1 MLGVSELSS
10 VDDQEFVGY
19 CGDPINSLGM
29 TDLSDPN
36 HIIRRRCRGLL
47 TRAFGV
53 FMLAAVAS
61 AGAQE
66 RPAKRI
72 ASIVSVAM
80 DEYSKAI
87 GADGRVISDQEYDE
101 TISFLLIAME
111 AAQPLSGERAA
122 ETRAIIDSLLVAVRA
137 KTPPQQL
144 AGLRDRFAQSLGED
158 AALDLPTRLV
168 DIAAG
173 ANLYK
178 THCASCHGVSGMGD
192 GPAARGLNPAPPAL
206 GSAVSMRDVSP
217 ALMFRIVTV
226 GIGGTPM
233 PAFGTLLSA
242 DQRWDVLGYLVS
254 LQHPRGLVAEGEGIF
269 AMHCSGCH
277 GASGLGDGPLARALS
292 KLPPEI
298 GAFAWQV
305 ERNDAQL
312 ATAIRE
318 GIAGTAMPAARAL
331 RDSEVAGAVGYLRQ
345 LAMRDVPTRNG
356 AAASQDPE
364 TVLRLVRRTLD
375 EALAAA
381 RGGRAS
387 DASDRAFDA
396 YLAFEPIETPARAK
410 NPGLVASLERQF
422 AEFRAAISANDLRA
436 AEGARNAIDTA
447 LPDVAGLLQP
457 AGGWWGAFLQ
467 SLLIILREGFEAIL
481 VIGAIVAFL
490 IKTGHR
496 ERLRSIWLGTGLALA
511 ASAVTAVIFTTALR
525 ALPASR
531 EIIEG
536 VTMLIAVAV
545 LFSVSYW
552 LISKVEAAKWQQF
565 IREKV
570 TAALAHGGGTAL
582 AFVAFLAVY
591 REGAETALF
600 YQALFTE
607 GGGNAIPVA
616 LGIVVGGIGLAL
628 IFVLFHRYGVR
639 IPLRPFFA
647 VTSALLYYLA
657 FVFMGKGIR
666 ELQEGN
672 VVSITVIPGLP
683 HVDAMGI
690 YPTVETLGAQLVLVA
705 LLAFALLKTFWPKR
719 SVALPTVAP
728 DPAVR
733 GDLASALQRLEA
745 MEARVK
751 QLERELTAEPRP

>member
-1 MLGVSELSS
+1 VRRKLGLPGRALGV
-10 VDDQEFVGY
+10 F
-19 CGDPINSLGM
+19 
-29 TDLSDPN
+29 
-36 HIIRRRCRGLL
+36 
-47 TRAFGV
+47 A
-53 FMLAAVAS
+53 LAAS
-61 AGAQE
+61 ALVSSAAAQE

-87 GADGRVISDQEYDE
+87 GADGRLLSDQEYDE
-101 TISFLLIAME
+101 TISFLLAAMQ

-122 ETRAIIDSLLVAVRA
+122 ETRAIIDSMLVAVRA

-144 AGLRDRFAQSLGED
+144 AGLKERFAQSLGAD
-158 AALDLPTRLV
+158 AALDMPTRLV
-168 DIAAG
+168 DITAG

-178 THCASCHGVSGMGD
+178 THCASCHGASGMGD
-192 GPAARGLNPAPPAL
+192 GPAARGLTPAPPAL
-206 GSAVSMRDVSP
+206 GSAETMREVSP
-217 ALMFRIVTV
+217 ALMFRILTV

-233 PAFGTLLSA
+233 PAFGTVLSP

-254 LQHPRGLVAEGEGIF
+254 LQHPRAAVAEGEGIF

-277 GASGLGDGPLARALS
+277 GAAGLGDGPLARALS

-312 ATAIRE
+312 ATAIRD
-318 GIAGTAMPAARAL
+318 GIAGTAMPAARML
-331 RDSEVAGAVGYLRQ
+331 RDSDVVGAVGYLRQ
-345 LAMRDVPTRNG
+345 LAMRDVPARSG
-356 AAASQDPE
+356 VAAQQDPDA
-364 TVLRLVRRTLD
+364 VLRLVGRTLD

-422 AEFRAAISANDLRA
+422 GEFRAAISANDLRA
-436 AEGARNAIDTA
+436 AERARNAIDTG
-447 LPDVAGLLQP
+447 LPDVASLLHE
-457 AGGWWGAFLQ
+457 AAGWWGAFLQ

-511 ASAVTAVIFTTALR
+511 ASAVTAVIFTTVLR

-570 TAALAHGGGTAL
+570 TTALAHGGGTAL

-607 GGGNAIPVA
+607 GAGNAIPVA
-616 LGIVVGGIGLAL
+616 LGIVVGGLGLAL

-672 VVSITVIPGLP
+672 VVSITPIPWLP

-690 YPTVETLGAQLVLVA
+690 YPTVETLGAQLVLVV

-751 QLERELTAEPRP
+751 HLERELEAEPRA

>member
-1 MLGVSELSS
+1 MRKEAIPTLVSTRCLAPLARALVVLALGVPL
-10 VDDQEFVGY
+10 FAG
-19 CGDPINSLGM
+19 P
-29 TDLSDPN
+29 
-36 HIIRRRCRGLL
+36 
-47 TRAFGV
+47 
-53 FMLAAVAS
+53 AS
-61 AGAQE
+61 AQD
-66 RPAKRI
+66 RPAQRI
-72 ASIVSVAM
+72 ASIVGVAM
-80 DEYSKAI
+80 EEYSKAI
-87 GADGRVISDQEYDE
+87 GADGRVISEQEYDE
-101 TISFLLIAME
+101 TIAFLLAALQ
-111 AAQPLSGERAA
+111 AAQPLSGERAS

-137 KTPPQQL
+137 RTPLPQL
-144 AGLRDRFAQSLGED
+144 AGLRERFALSLGAD
-158 AALDLPTRLV
+158 AALDLPSRVV

-173 ANLYK
+173 ERLYRA
-178 THCASCHGVSGMGD
+178 HCASCHGVRGMGD
-192 GPAARGLNPAPPAL
+192 GPAARGLDPAPPAL
-206 GSAVSMRDVSP
+206 GSAEAMRDVSP

-233 PAFGTLLSA
+233 PAFGSQLSA
-242 DQRWDVLGYLVS
+242 DQRWDILGYLVS
-254 LQHPRGLVAEGEGIF
+254 LQHPPAGVAEGEGIF
-269 AMHCSGCH
+269 ALHCSGCH

-305 ERNDAQL
+305 ERSDAQL
-312 ATAIRE
+312 SAAIRD
-318 GIAGTAMPAARAL
+318 GIAGTAMPASRML
-331 RDSEVAGAVGYLRQ
+331 RENDITHAVSYLRQ
-345 LAMRDVPTRNG
+345 LAMRDAPTQTTG
-356 AAASQDPE
+356 LVAKQDPE
-364 TVLRLVRRTLD
+364 GVLRVVRRTLD
-375 EALAAA
+375 EALAAT

-387 DASDRAFDA
+387 DAADRAFDA

-422 AEFRAAISANDLRA
+422 AEFRAAIAANDLRS
-436 AEGARNAIDTA
+436 AERARNAIDTR
-447 LPDVAGLLQP
+447 LPDVASLLRQ
-457 AGGWWGAFLQ
+457 ASGWWGAFLQ

-511 ASAVTAVIFTTALR
+511 ASGVTAVIFATALR

-536 VTMLIAVAV
+536 ATMLIAVAV

-570 TAALAHGGGTAL
+570 TTALAHGGGAAL

-607 GGGNAIPVA
+607 GAGNSLPVA
-616 LGIVVGGIGLAL
+616 LGIVVGGLGLAF

-672 VVSITVIPGLP
+672 VVSITPIPGLP
-683 HVDAMGI
+683 HVDAMGL

-745 MEARVK
+745 MEARIK
-751 QLERELTAEPRP
+751 QLERELTAEPKA

>member
-1 MLGVSELSS
+1 M
-10 VDDQEFVGY
+10 
-19 CGDPINSLGM
+19 
-29 TDLSDPN
+29 
-36 HIIRRRCRGLL
+36 RRFL
-47 TRAFGV
+47 TRVTNAFGA
-53 FMLAAVAS
+53 LALTVSVLVAT

-72 ASIVSVAM
+72 ASIVGVAM
-80 DEYSKAI
+80 EEYTKAI
-87 GADGRVISDQEYDE
+87 ASDGRVISDQEYQE
-101 TISFLLIAME
+101 TIDFLL
-111 AAQPLSGERAA
+111 AARDAARPLSGERAA
-122 ETRAIIDSLLVAVRA
+122 ETRAIIDSILVAVRA
-137 KTPPQQL
+137 KRPPQEL
-144 AGLRDRFAQSLGED
+144 AALRDRFAQSLGAD
-158 AALDLPTRLV
+158 AALDLPSRAV
-168 DIAAG
+168 DVAAG
-173 ANLYK
+173 ERLYRAN
-178 THCASCHGVSGMGD
+178 CASCHGATGMGD
-192 GPAARGLNPAPPAL
+192 GPAARGLDPAPPAL
-206 GSAVSMRDVSP
+206 GSAETMRDVSP

-233 PAFGTLLSA
+233 PAFGSVLSA
-242 DQRWDVLGYLVS
+242 DQRWDMLGYLVS
-254 LQHPRGLVAEGEGIF
+254 MQHPPSAVAEGEGIF
-269 AMHCSGCH
+269 AIHCSGCH

-312 ATAIRE
+312 TAAIRE
-318 GIAGTAMPAARAL
+318 GIAGTAMPAARML
-331 RDSEVAGAVGYLRQ
+331 RENEIAGAVGYLRQ
-345 LAMRDVPTRNG
+345 LALRDVPARTNG
-356 AAASQDPE
+356 VAARQDPE
-364 TVLRLVRRTLD
+364 GVLRVVRRTLD

-387 DASDRAFDA
+387 DAKDRAFDA

-422 AEFRAAISANDLRA
+422 AEFRAAVAANDLRA
-436 AEGARNAIDTA
+436 AERARNAIDTG
-447 LPDVAGLLQP
+447 LPGVASLLQT

-496 ERLRSIWLGTGLALA
+496 ERLRSIWLGSGFALA
-511 ASAVTAVIFTTALR
+511 ASAVTAVMFATALR

-536 VTMLIAVAV
+536 VTMLVAVAV

-607 GGGNAIPVA
+607 GAGHAIPVA
-616 LGIVVGGIGLAL
+616 LGIVVGGMVLAFV
-628 IFVLFHRYGVR
+628 FVLFHRYGVR

-647 VTSALLYYLA
+647 VTSALLYYMA

-672 VVSITVIPGLP
+672 VASITVIPGVP
-683 HVDAMGI
+683 HIDAMGI

-751 QLERELTAEPRP
+751 QLERELTAEPKT

>member
-1 MLGVSELSS
+1 M
-10 VDDQEFVGY
+10 
-19 CGDPINSLGM
+19 N
-29 TDLSDPN
+29 DLSEPN
-36 HIIRRRCRGLL
+36 YKMARRRLTLLRRALSVFALVATGL
-47 TRAFGV
+47 V
-53 FMLAAVAS
+53 PS

-80 DEYSKAI
+80 DEYSKAL
-87 GADGRVISDQEYDE
+87 GADGRVLSDQEYDE
-101 TISFLLIAME
+101 AISFLLIALE

-144 AGLRDRFAQSLGED
+144 AGLRDRFAQSLGAD

-173 ANLYK
+173 ETLYR
-178 THCASCHGVSGMGD
+178 THCASCHGASGMGD

-206 GSAVSMRDVSP
+206 GSADTMRDVSP

-242 DQRWDVLGYLVS
+242 DQRWDILGYLVS
-254 LQHPRGLVAEGEGIF
+254 LQHPRTAVAEGEGIF

-312 ATAIRE
+312 ASAIRE
-318 GIAGTAMPAARAL
+318 GIAGTAMPAARML
-331 RDSEVAGAVGYLRQ
+331 RENEVAGAVGYLRQ
-345 LAMRDVPTRNG
+345 LAMRDVPARNG
-356 AAASQDPE
+356 VAAQDPE
-364 TVLRLVRRTLD
+364 AVLRQVRRTLD

-387 DASDRAFDA
+387 DANDRAFDA

-422 AEFRAAISANDLRA
+422 AEFRAAISENDLRA
-436 AEGARNAIDTA
+436 AERARNAIDTA
-447 LPDVAGLLQP
+447 LPDVAELLR
-457 AGGWWGAFLQ
+457 AAEGWWGAFLQ

-496 ERLRSIWLGTGLALA
+496 ERLRSIWLGTGFALA
-511 ASAVTAVIFTTALR
+511 ASGVTAVIFATALR

-570 TAALAHGGGTAL
+570 TAALTHGGGTAL

-607 GGGNAIPVA
+607 AGGNAIPVA
-616 LGIVVGGIGLAL
+616 LGIVVGGVCLAL

-647 VTSALLYYLA
+647 VTSALLYYMA

-666 ELQEGN
+666 ELQEGD
-672 VVSITVIPGLP
+672 VVSITPIPGLP

-690 YPTVETLGAQLVLVA
+690 YPTVETLGAQLVLVV

-719 SVALPTVAP
+719 SVALPTVTP

-733 GDLASALQRLEA
+733 GDLASALQRLDA
-745 MEARVK
+745 MEVRVK
-751 QLERELTAEPRP
+751 QLERELTAEPKA

>member
-1 MLGVSELSS
+1 
-10 VDDQEFVGY
+10 
-19 CGDPINSLGM
+19 M
-29 TDLSDPN
+29 TVLSDPDRN
-36 HIIRRRCRGLL
+36 VQARLRARAARLSLGLSGLL
-47 TRAFGV
+47 LGLTIT
-53 FMLAAVAS
+53 VAT
-61 AGAQE
+61 ARAQE

-72 ASIVSVAM
+72 AFIVGVAM
-80 DEYSKAI
+80 EEYGKAI
-87 GADGRVISDQEYDE
+87 APDGRMVSDQEYQE
-101 TISFLLIAME
+101 TIEFLTTARQDAE
-111 AAQPLSGERAA
+111 RLSGERAS
-122 ETRAIIDSLLVAVRA
+122 ESRAIIDSLLVAVRA
-137 KTPPQQL
+137 KTPPQTL
-144 AGLRDRFAQSLGED
+144 SGLRDRFAQSLGPD
-158 AALDLPTRLV
+158 AALDLPTRMV
-168 DIAAG
+168 DVAAG
-173 ANLYK
+173 EHLYRAR
-178 THCASCHGVSGMGD
+178 CASCHGTGAMGD
-192 GPAARGLNPAPPAL
+192 GPAARGMTPAPAAL
-206 GSAVSMRDVSP
+206 GSADAMRDATP
-217 ALMFRIVTV
+217 ALMYRIVSV

-233 PAFGTLLSA
+233 PGFSNELSA
-242 DQRWDVLGYLVS
+242 DERWDVIGYVMGLR
-254 LQHPRGLVAEGEGIF
+254 HARGAVAQGEGIF
-269 AMHCSGCH
+269 ALQCSGCH
-277 GASGLGDGPLARALS
+277 GAAGLGDGPLARTLS
-292 KLPPEI
+292 KLPPEV
-298 GAFAWQV
+298 GSFAWQS
-305 ERNDAQL
+305 ERSDAQL
-312 ATAIRE
+312 AAAVRV
-318 GIAGTAMPAARAL
+318 GVPGTAMPAARSLAEG
-331 RDSEVAGAVGYLRQ
+331 DVTSAVAYLRQ
-345 LAMRDVPTRNG
+345 LALRDVPARANG
-356 AAASQDPE
+356 VVNAQRDPE
-364 TVLRLVRRTLD
+364 AVLRQVRRTLD
-375 EALAAA
+375 QALGAA
-381 RGGRAS
+381 RAGRAS

-410 NPGLVASLERQF
+410 NPGLVASVERQF
-422 AEFRAAISANDLRA
+422 AEFRAAIAANDLRA
-436 AEGARNAIDTA
+436 AERARNAIETR
-447 LPDVAGLLQP
+447 LPDVAALMHP

-511 ASAVTAVIFTTALR
+511 ASAVTAVIFTTVLR

-536 VTMLIAVAV
+536 ITMLIAVAV

-607 GGGNAIPVA
+607 GGANVLPIT
-616 LGIVVGGIGLAL
+616 LGIVVGGALLACM
-628 IFVLFHRYGVR
+628 FVLFHRYGVR

-672 VVSITVIPGLP
+672 VVPITVVPGLP

-705 LLAFALLKTFWPKR
+705 LFAFALLKTFWPKR
-719 SVALPTVAP
+719 SVALPTVPP
-728 DPAVR
+728 DPAAA
-733 GDLASALQRLEA
+733 GDLTAALQRLERI
-745 MEARVK
+745 EARMGL
-751 QLERELTAEPRP
+751 LERELAGESPTYRARE

>member
-1 MLGVSELSS
+1 
-10 VDDQEFVGY
+10 
-19 CGDPINSLGM
+19 M

-36 HIIRRRCRGLL
+36 HKMLRRRLARLSRL
-47 TRAFGV
+47 
-53 FMLAAVAS
+53 LAAVVFVATAFAS
-61 AGAQE
+61 SLSGQE

-72 ASIVSVAM
+72 ASIVGVAM
-80 DEYSKAI
+80 EEYSKAI
-87 GADGRVISDQEYDE
+87 GPDGRVISDQEYDE

-122 ETRAIIDSLLVAVRA
+122 ETRAIIDSMLVAVRD
-137 KTPPQQL
+137 KKPPQQL
-144 AGLRDRFAQSLGED
+144 AGLKERFAQSLGAD

-173 ANLYK
+173 ANLYN
-178 THCASCHGVSGMGD
+178 THCASCHGASGMGD

-206 GSAVSMRDVSP
+206 GSAETMRDVSP
-217 ALMFRIVTV
+217 ALMFRILTV

-233 PAFGTLLSA
+233 PAFAAVLSP

-254 LQHPRGLVAEGEGIF
+254 LQHPRSAVAEGEGVF

-277 GASGLGDGPLARALS
+277 GASGLGDGPLARGLS

-312 ATAIRE
+312 ATAIRD
-318 GIAGTAMPAARAL
+318 GIAGTAMPAARML
-331 RDSEVAGAVGYLRQ
+331 RDSDVVGAVGYLRQ
-345 LAMRDVPTRNG
+345 LAMRDVPARSG
-356 AAASQDPE
+356 VAAKQDPDA
-364 TVLRLVRRTLD
+364 VLRLVGRTLD

-422 AEFRAAISANDLRA
+422 GEFRAAISANDLRA
-436 AEGARNAIDTA
+436 AERARNAIDTG
-447 LPDVAGLLQP
+447 LPDVASLLHE
-457 AGGWWGAFLQ
+457 AVGWWGAFLQ
-467 SLLIILREGFEAIL
+467 SLLIILREGLEAIL

-496 ERLRSIWLGTGLALA
+496 ERLRSIWLGTGIALA
-511 ASAVTAVIFTTALR
+511 ASAVTAVIFATVLR

-607 GGGNAIPVA
+607 GAGNAIPVA
-616 LGIVVGGIGLAL
+616 LGIVVGGLALAL

-647 VTSALLYYLA
+647 VTSALLYYMA

-666 ELQEGN
+666 ELQEGGI
-672 VVSITVIPGLP
+672 VSINGIPGLP
-683 HVDAMGI
+683 HIDAMGI
-690 YPTVETLGAQLVLVA
+690 YPTIETLGAQLVLVV

-751 QLERELTAEPRP
+751 QLERELTAEPKT

>member
-1 MLGVSELSS
+1 MIESSPHRCVRSRRVRLTLSIA
-10 VDDQEFVGY
+10 VLTATVGW
-19 CGDPINSLGM
+19 
-29 TDLSDPN
+29 
-36 HIIRRRCRGLL
+36 
-47 TRAFGV
+47 
-53 FMLAAVAS
+53 S

-72 ASIVSVAM
+72 ASIVGVAM
-80 DEYSKAI
+80 EEYSKAI
-87 GADGRVISDQEYDE
+87 GPDGKVISDQEYDE
-101 TISFLLIAME
+101 TIAFLLAAMQ

-122 ETRAIIDSLLVAVRA
+122 ETRAIIDSLLVAARG

-144 AGLRDRFAQSLGED
+144 AGLKERFAQSLGAD
-158 AALDLPTRLV
+158 AALDLPSRAV
-168 DIAAG
+168 DVAAG
-173 ANLYK
+173 EQLYR
-178 THCASCHGVSGMGD
+178 THCASCHGASGMGD
-192 GPAARGLNPAPPAL
+192 GPAGRGLNPAPPAL
-206 GSAVSMRDVSP
+206 GSAETMRDVSP
-217 ALMFRIVTV
+217 ALMFRILTV

-233 PAFGTLLSA
+233 PAFGTVLSA
-242 DQRWDVLGYLVS
+242 DERWDILGYIVS
-254 LQHPRGLVAEGEGIF
+254 MQHPRPGVAEGEGIF

-277 GASGLGDGPLARALS
+277 GATGLGDGPLARTLS

-312 ATAIRE
+312 FGAVRD
-318 GIAGTAMPAARAL
+318 GIKGTAMPAARTL
-331 RDSEVAGAVGYLRQ
+331 RDEEVANAVGYLRQ
-345 LAMRDVPTRNG
+345 LALRDVPARTG
-356 AAASQDPE
+356 VAAQQDPE
-364 TVLRLVRRTLD
+364 AVLRVVRRTLD
-375 EALAAA
+375 EALVAA

-436 AEGARNAIDTA
+436 AERARNAIDTG
-447 LPDVAGLLQP
+447 LPDVAGLLTP

-511 ASAVTAVIFTTALR
+511 ASAVTAVIFATVLR

-536 VTMLIAVAV
+536 MTMLIAVAV

-600 YQALFTE
+600 YQALFSE
-607 GGGNAIPVA
+607 GAGNALPVA
-616 LGIVVGGIGLAL
+616 LGILLGGACLAVV
-628 IFVLFHRYGVR
+628 FVLFHRYGVR

-647 VTSALLYYLA
+647 VTSALLYYMA

-690 YPTVETLGAQLVLVA
+690 YPTIETLGAQLVLVA
-705 LLAFALLKTFWPKR
+705 LLAFALLKTFWPRR

-745 MEARVK
+745 MEARVR
-751 QLERELTAEPRP
+751 QLERELTAEPKT